1 MAYSFPEVRQFVI
14 SLLREMAQRPVDGI
28 CLLYN
33 RRMPLVEYE
42 PPIVEGFKGQFGDDP
57 RQLDAHDPH
66 WLSYRAHVL
75 TDFMREVRA
84 AMDKEGRAQG
94 RSKRIEISAIV
105 GSTEQE
111 NLINGMDLAAWVD
124 EGLVDT
130 LIPYTSGANYDS
142 SVTAWTDPKQLEFF
156 VELVRGTSCVLA
168 PNLMPRH
175 MTPEE
180 FRRRATTVYSAG
192 VEHMFFW
199 DCAGG
204 SGRANFRD
212 MWNALRRLGHRD
224 EIDAWWASGELD
236 LSNSRMDLRKL
247 GDWDLSYVTPG

>member
-1 MAYSFPEVRQFVI
+1 
-14 SLLREMAQRPVDGI
+14 MAQRPIDGV

-42 PPIVEGFKGQFGDDP
+42 PLVVEEFKQEFGDNP
-57 RQLDAHDPH
+57 RELDAHDPR
-66 WLSYRAHVL
+66 WLSYRAGVL
-75 TDFMREVRA
+75 TTFMREVRD
-84 AMDKEGRAQG
+84 AMDQETHTQGRA
-94 RSKRIEISAIV
+94 KRIKVSAVV
-105 GSTEQE
+105 GGTEQE
-111 NLINGMDLAAWVD
+111 NLVNGMDLAVWVG
-124 EGLVDT
+124 EALVDT

-142 SVTAWTDPKQLEFF
+142 NTMAWTDPKQLEFF
-156 VELVRGTSCVLA
+156 VELVRGTSCILA

-175 MTPEE
+175 MTPDA
-180 FRRRATTVYSAG
+180 FRRRAVTVYSAG

-204 SGRANFRD
+204 SGRANCRA

-224 EIDAWWASGELD
+224 EIDAWRASGESD
-236 LSNSRMDLRKL
+236 LSGSRMDLRKL